1 MLRRALCSAAA
12 VAAGPL
18 QCTSSSRLTAAAAA
32 ATATTAATAA
42 HSPAAAAAAHRL
54 LHTSA
59 ATVAVATS
67 SLHHLRTP
75 AAVAAAAAP
84 RRALHQSS
92 VFRTDEDVNDESDFT
107 EEGQDAI
114 PSERVEQLVEQ
125 LVNLTVI
132 EASQLNKLLK
142 KKLGLPDMPMGGGMM
157 MPMGGECARA
167 RIEEAS
173 HLVPGQLLPSEHA
186 SVLLFWS

>member
-18 QCTSSSRLTAAAAA
+18 QCTSSSRLTAAAA

-59 ATVAVATS
+59 ATGAVATS

-167 RIEEAS
+167 RIEEVS
-173 HLVPGQLLPSEHA
+173 HLVPGQLLPSAHA
-186 SVLLFWS
+186 SVHLFWS